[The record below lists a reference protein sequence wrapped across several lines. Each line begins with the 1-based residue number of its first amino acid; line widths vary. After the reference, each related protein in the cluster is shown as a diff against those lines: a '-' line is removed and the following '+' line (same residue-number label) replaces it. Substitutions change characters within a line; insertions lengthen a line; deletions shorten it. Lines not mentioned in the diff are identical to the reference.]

1 MNEEKEVKEQET
13 EAAGTEEVKE
23 AEEVRK
29 EEKAEEKK
37 PEEKKLFHDSKK
49 KLQEEIEQLKGE
61 LAIAKNNYYKAYA
74 DADNLKKRLIQEKE
88 ISDKYRIQSFVLDIL
103 PSIDALEM
111 ALNNKDVNDPF
122 VKGVKLTYDSIM
134 NALIKEG
141 VTPIEVLNKPFDPNQ
156 SHAIMTEKIEGVEP
170 NIVVEVLQKGYMLK
184 DRLLRAALV
193 KVSE

>member
-1 MNEEKEVKEQET
+1 MNEEKEVKEQEA
-13 EAAGTEEVKE
+13 EAAGTEEVRE
-23 AEEVRK
+23 AEEVKK
-29 EEKAEEKK
+29 EEKAEEKR

-134 NALIKEG
+134 NALTKEG